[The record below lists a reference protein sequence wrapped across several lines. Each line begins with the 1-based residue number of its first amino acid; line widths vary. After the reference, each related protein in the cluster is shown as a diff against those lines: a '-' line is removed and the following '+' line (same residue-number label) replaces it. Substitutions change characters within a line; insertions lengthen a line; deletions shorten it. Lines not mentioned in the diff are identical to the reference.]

1 MSVQNIKKWIIYIYT
16 AAAAEEIFK
25 IFQSSA
31 AAEEIFKIFQSS
43 AAAEEIFKISQSSAA
58 AQRTPL
64 DRKQSK

>member
-16 AAAAEEIFK
+16 A
-25 IFQSSA
+25 A